1 MVEIMKFNYYNS
13 IFQLL
18 LFIIAGLMLVT
29 ICGGCGADDYG
40 EGTLNMPG
48 GAKYIGEYKNDKP
61 HGQGKIIYP
70 DGTEERGVWED
81 GKPVTVVL
89 FQ

>member
-1 MVEIMKFNYYNS
+1 MVGIMKFNNCNP

-18 LFIIAGLMLVT
+18 MIIIVGLILVT
-29 ICGGCGADDYG
+29 ACGGCGADKYG
-40 EGTLNMPG
+40 EGTIVLPD